1 MMNEKALMEISEQV
15 KILHQVGDQLCALGE
30 AHDFP
35 AVEYNAK
42 RLLAVVEILEMNI
55 SDLLEPIDP
64 GEQDAAE
71 HS

>member
-1 MMNEKALMEISEQV
+1 MNKKALMKISEQV
-15 KILHQVGDQLCALGE
+15 KILHQAGEQLCALGE

-35 AVEYNAK
+35 AMEYNAK
-42 RLLAVVEILEMNI
+42 RLLAVIKIFEMNI

-64 GEQDAAE
+64 GESDATE

>member
-1 MMNEKALMEISEQV
+1 MDEKGLIEIAEQV
-15 KILHQVGDQLCALGE
+15 KILHHAGDQLCALGE

-35 AVEYNAK
+35 AIEYNAK

-55 SDLLEPIDP
+55 SDVLDSLEP
-64 GEQDAAE
+64 GGQDAAE

>member
-15 KILHQVGDQLCALGE
+15 KILHHAGDQLCALGE

-35 AVEYNAK
+35 AMEYNAK
-42 RLLAVVEILEMNI
+42 RLLAVVEILEINI